1 MQLRNQLIALRSSD
15 AVDVMFAN
23 PLNGTVDIL
32 FQTGH
37 AYTYT
42 NVSRR
47 AIVNLILNPN
57 MSLGFWINE
66 NLVGAQRTECT
77 RQGVLATE
85 LSEYSC
91 YELNRQF
98 AAA

>member
-1 MQLRNQLIALRSSD
+1 MLRNQLIALRSSD

-23 PLNGTVDIL
+23 PVTGTVEIL
-32 FQTGH
+32 F
-37 AYTYT
+37 
-42 NVSRR
+42 
-47 AIVNLILNPN
+47 
-57 MSLGFWINE
+57 
-66 NLVGAQRTECT
+66 T

-85 LSEYSC
+85 LSKYSC

>member
-1 MQLRNQLIALRSSD
+1 MLRNQLIALRSSA

-23 PLNGTVDIL
+23 PVTGTVEIL
-32 FQTGH
+32 FMTGH
-37 AYTYT
+37 AYKYT

-66 NLVGAQRTECT
+66 NLVGARRAECT
-77 RQGVLATE
+77 IQGVLQTE
-85 LSEYSC
+85 LSKYSC

>member
-1 MQLRNQLIALRSSD
+1 MLRNQLIALRSSD

-47 AIVNLILNPN
+47 AIVNLIPVSYTHLRAH
-57 MSLGFWINE
+57 E
-66 NLVGAQRTECT
+66 TV
-77 RQGVLATE
+77 
-85 LSEYSC
+85 
-91 YELNRQF
+91 
-98 AAA
+98 

>member
-1 MQLRNQLIALRSSD
+1 MLRNQLIPLRSSD

-23 PLNGTVDIL
+23 PLTGVVEIL

-37 AYTYT
+37 AYVYK

-66 NLVGAQRTECT
+66 NLVGSQRVNYKS
-77 RQGVLATE
+77 QGRINPE
-85 LSEYSC
+85 LSALSC
-91 YELNRQF
+91 YQP
-98 AAA
+98 AS

>member
-1 MQLRNQLIALRSSD
+1 MLRNQLIALRPSD

-23 PLNGTVDIL
+23 PLTGTVDIL

-66 NLVGAQRTECT
+66 NLVGANRTICKSE
-77 RQGVLATE
+77 GVLARE
-85 LSEYSC
+85 LAKHSC
-91 YELNRQF
+91 YSLT
-98 AAA
+98 AA

>member
-1 MQLRNQLIALRSSD
+1 MLSNQLIALRSSD

-23 PLNGTVDIL
+23 PLTGVVEIL

-37 AYTYT
+37 AYVYK

-47 AIVNLILNPN
+47 SIVNLILNPN

-66 NLVGAQRTECT
+66 NLVRSQRVEYKS
-77 RQGVLATE
+77 QGKINPE
-85 LSEYSC
+85 LSALSC
-91 YELNRQF
+91 YQP
-98 AAA
+98 AV